1 MFWLAGQGLAPI
13 IAVSSLIVLTFTCVF
28 DYVKIK
34 GDDAM
39 ENKKGKIGNFINHIL
54 FTMSSNSAVGA
65 LLTKAH

>member
-13 IAVSSLIVLTFTCVF
+13 IAFLSLIVLTITFIIDC
-28 DYVKIK
+28 VKIK

-39 ENKKGKIGNFINHIL
+39 ENKNGKIGNFINQIL
-54 FTMSSNSAVGA
+54 FTMSSNFAVGA